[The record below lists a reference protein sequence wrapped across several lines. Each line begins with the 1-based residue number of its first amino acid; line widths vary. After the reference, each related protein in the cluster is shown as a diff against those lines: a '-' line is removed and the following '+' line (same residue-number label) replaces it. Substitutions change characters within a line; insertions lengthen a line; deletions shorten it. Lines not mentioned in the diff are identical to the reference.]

1 MEQILLRP
9 ARPAD
14 ADAIA
19 QIWHASAGHGGAP
32 NLPSPAFL
40 RERAGAAL
48 GTLWPEV
55 TVAEAAGEIVAFLA
69 LAPARGVLEEI
80 FVRPDRIG
88 RGLGR
93 QLLDLAKRR
102 MPGGFTLYT
111 WAQNDAARAFYE
123 RAGLVLTQE
132 GRHPERGHPV
142 VHYAWMPAG

>member
-9 ARPAD
+9 AHAADRP
-14 ADAIA
+14 AIA

-40 RERAGAAL
+40 RERVGVAL

-55 TVAEAAGEIVAFLA
+55 TVAEEAGEVIAFLA
-69 LAPARGVLEEI
+69 LAPERRVLEEI

-88 RGLGR
+88 QGLGR
-93 QLLDLAKRR
+93 RLLDLAKQR
-102 MPGGFTLYT
+102 MPAGFTLYT
-111 WAQNDAARAFYE
+111 WAQNDAARTFYE

>member
-1 MEQILLRP
+1 MDTILLRP
-9 ARPAD
+9 AGAAD
-14 ADAIA
+14 RAAIA
-19 QIWHASAGHGGAP
+19 RIWHASAGHGGAP

-40 RERAGAAL
+40 RERVEAAL

-80 FVRPDRIG
+80 FVQPDRIG
-88 RGLGR
+88 QGLGR
-93 QLLDLAKRR
+93 RLLDLAKRR

-111 WAQNDAARAFYE
+111 WAQNAPARAFYE

-142 VHYAWMPAG
+142 VHYAWTPGG

>member
-1 MEQILLRP
+1 MEHILLRP

-32 NLPSPAFL
+32 NLPSPEFL
-40 RERAGAAL
+40 LARVEGAL

-55 TVAEAAGEIVAFLA
+55 TVAEEAGEVIAFLA
-69 LAPARGVLEEI
+69 LAPERRVLEEI
-80 FVRPDRIG
+80 FVRPDWIG

-93 QLLDLAKRR
+93 RLLDLAKQR
-102 MPGGFTLYT
+102 MPAGFTLYT
-111 WAQNDAARAFYE
+111 WAQNAPARAFYE

-142 VHYAWMPAG
+142 VHYAWVPAN

>member
-1 MEQILLRP
+1 MDTILLRP
-9 ARPAD
+9 AGAAD
-14 ADAIA
+14 RAAIA
-19 QIWHASAGHGGAP
+19 RIWHASAGHGGAP

-40 RERAGAAL
+40 RERVEAAF

-55 TVAEAAGEIVAFLA
+55 TVAEEAGEIVAFLA

-80 FVRPDRIG
+80 FVQPDRIG
-88 RGLGR
+88 QGLGR
-93 QLLDLAKRR
+93 RLLDLAKRR

-111 WAQNDAARAFYE
+111 WAQNAPARAFYE

-142 VHYAWMPAG
+142 VHYAWTPGG